1 MTYKLDAGQQWLRDV
16 STNELVGIKDSVDG
30 EERVI
35 AFSETNSVSGLVIK
49 TLWVGTQAQY
59 DAIVTKDAN
68 TQYNTDVGIYI
79 GYTLVSGGAG
89 TTVPVVSASREL
101 TKNDCVQR
109 VRGTAIG

>member
-1 MTYKLDAGQQWLRDV
+1 MSYKLDAGQQWLRDV

-59 DAIVTKDAN
+59 DAIAVKDAN
-68 TQYNTDVGIYI
+68 TQYNIV
-79 GYTLVSGGAG
+79 A
-89 TTVPVVSASREL
+89 A
-101 TKNDCVQR
+101 
-109 VRGTAIG
+109 